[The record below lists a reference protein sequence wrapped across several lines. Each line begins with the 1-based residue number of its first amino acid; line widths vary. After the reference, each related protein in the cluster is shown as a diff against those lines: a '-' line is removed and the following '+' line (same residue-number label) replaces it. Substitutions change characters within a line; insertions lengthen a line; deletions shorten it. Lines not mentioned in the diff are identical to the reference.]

1 MGPDFICIGAQK
13 AGTAWLSQCLQVH
26 PNLWNPGIK
35 ELHFFDGA
43 SFSDNEKKIYSAS
56 LSKRRLKKIKR
67 KIKAEKL
74 KITSEL
80 SQKIIKSQ
88 RITFEDYLELFS
100 LAPNASKTW
109 EITPSY
115 GSMGLNKLAKMNELL
130 PHTKYLYILRD
141 PVNRALSSL
150 RMSLERRSKRG
161 ESESMIIDRWLKMQ
175 LDRGRYSRHIP
186 IMNQILSSKEKIIYL
201 PFGLVKS
208 DPQKFMR
215 RIEEHLGIPQGDYNE
230 LLSKPY
236 HQTSKSVTIPAET
249 KEHIERELRSEKDFI
264 ARFFGSDF
272 SSNCT

>member
-1 MGPDFICIGAQK
+1 
-13 AGTAWLSQCLQVH
+13 
-26 PNLWNPGIK
+26 
-35 ELHFFDGA
+35 
-43 SFSDNEKKIYSAS
+43 
-56 LSKRRLKKIKR
+56 
-67 KIKAEKL
+67 
-74 KITSEL
+74 
-80 SQKIIKSQ
+80 
-88 RITFEDYLELFS
+88 
-100 LAPNASKTW
+100 
-109 EITPSY
+109 
-115 GSMGLNKLAKMNELL
+115 MGLNKLAKMNELL

-201 PFGLVKS
+201 PFGLIKS
-208 DPQKFMR
+208 DPRKFMR

-249 KEHIERELRSEKDFI
+249 KEHIERELRSEKEFI